1 MLAPPRVWWRP
12 LHRYEKSWLIVAFAF
27 CIFLTAMMPL
37 WYLMGRQ
44 NVPVTTYQVEPAR
57 FAQITEAFAAQYK
70 VGEVN
75 GIPVVAP
82 PPGADV
88 YMIGRRWVW
97 YPIVQLQKGQT
108 YRLHVSSLDLQHGF
122 SLQPNNLN
130 LQVMPG
136 YDYVAT
142 VIPTQTGEYSVIC
155 NEFCQIG
162 HHLMT
167 GRIIVTD

>member
-1 MLAPPRVWWRP
+1 MLAPARVWWKP

-44 NVPVTTYQVEPAR
+44 NVPVTTYSVEPEQ
-57 FAQITEAFAAQYK
+57 FAQITEAFAAKYK
-70 VGEVN
+70 IGEIN
-75 GIPVVAP
+75 GVPVVAP
-82 PPGADV
+82 PPNSDV
-88 YMIGRRWVW
+88 YIIGRRWVW
-97 YPIVQLQKGQT
+97 YPVVQLQKGQT
-108 YRLHVSSLDLQHGF
+108 YRLHISSLDLQHGF

-142 VIPTQTGEYSVIC
+142 IVPTQAGEYSVIC
-155 NEFCQIG
+155 NEFCAIG

-167 GRIIVTD
+167 GRIIVTE

>member
-1 MLAPPRVWWRP
+1 L
-12 LHRYEKSWLIVAFAF
+12 
-27 CIFLTAMMPL
+27 
-37 WYLMGRQ
+37 
-44 NVPVTTYQVEPAR
+44 
-57 FAQITEAFAAQYK
+57 
-70 VGEVN
+70 
-75 GIPVVAP
+75 
-82 PPGADV
+82 
-88 YMIGRRWVW
+88 
-97 YPIVQLQKGQT
+97 QLKKGQT
-108 YRLHVSSLDLQHGF
+108 YRLHISSLDLQHGF

-142 VIPTQTGEYSVIC
+142 ITPTQSGEYSVIC